1 VSRTRPTL
9 GSGGHRPAA
18 APRSSPT
25 GTRSAAPATTSGER
39 WLTGPAG
46 RLIGA
51 INADLGHLTA
61 AKRARNHA
69 AVRRAAALLA
79 AAARAALRGPMPR
92 RQARAYVSALR
103 DFARAGAEIAAGHL
117 GPAAALLA
125 SANAGIT
132 QVTAAADAPAN
143 AGQPAR

>member
-1 VSRTRPTL
+1 
-9 GSGGHRPAA
+9 
-18 APRSSPT
+18 
-25 GTRSAAPATTSGER
+25 
-39 WLTGPAG
+39 
-46 RLIGA
+46 
-51 INADLGHLTA
+51 
-61 AKRARNHA
+61 
-69 AVRRAAALLA
+69 
-79 AAARAALRGPMPR
+79 MPR
-92 RQARAYVSALR
+92 RQARAYASALR